1 MLSVILSVLMIPLS
15 TLNLIRQ
22 QLELVS
28 ELKSDLRDT
37 GLGHEVACF
46 QFQCWKNLTSLI

>member
-22 QLELVS
+22 QLELAS
-28 ELKSDLRDT
+28 ELKSDLRETLDWGMKWLVFNFNAGKT
-37 GLGHEVACF
+37 
-46 QFQCWKNLTSLI
+46 